1 MPKKFQIY
9 ARSIFLSAVSA
20 GFFTVQMAQAQ
31 LSNTESDQL
40 KNMELKLFFKSY
52 DDLEKPEQR
61 LARIEKRIFGDAGE
75 GNPSERISKLAAIV
89 KPDEKKPDDVK
100 AKKFSKSSAS

>member
-31 LSNTESDQL
+31 LSTTESEQL

-61 LARIEKRIFGDAGE
+61 LARIEKRIFGRCRRRQPVRAYQ
-75 GNPSERISKLAAIV
+75 
-89 KPDEKKPDDVK
+89 
-100 AKKFSKSSAS
+100 